1 MLQAAHLQ
9 SLQEKVREY
18 SYLLCFWGVSLE
30 EVMTLLRGRVKLM
43 SAVGKLAS
51 EVSRNS
57 SGRCTMFTGKFDLGF
72 EV

>member
-1 MLQAAHLQ
+1 M
-9 SLQEKVREY
+9 
-18 SYLLCFWGVSLE
+18 E
-30 EVMTLLRGRVKLM
+30 EVITLLRGRVKLV

-57 SGRCTMFTGKFDLGF
+57 SGRGTMFTGKFDLGF